1 MRLTKSEKETIILF
15 NESEAEAS
23 IYTYNTGLK
32 TRLKKF
38 SRQYPQLCHLKEK
51 NKYGGVEYLIDKSR
65 LSVHFQLPYSEERI
79 ETVSIICDELFYTF
93 QIVELC
99 KFDMRKQ
106 WFKRSL
112 ISFFT
117 SDRKGSH

>member
-15 NESEAEAS
+15 NESEDEAS

-32 TRLKKF
+32 TRLEKF

-65 LSVHFQLPYSEERI
+65 LSIHFQSPYSEERI
-79 ETVSIICDELFYTF
+79 ETVTQNL
-93 QIVELC
+93 L
-99 KFDMRKQ
+99 
-106 WFKRSL
+106 KRME
-112 ISFFT
+112 
-117 SDRKGSH
+117 HAAE

>member
-15 NESEAEAS
+15 NESEDEAS

-32 TRLKKF
+32 NRLKKF

-65 LSVHFQLPYSEERI
+65 LSGSVKNFVALVKNSSFLVRI
-79 ETVSIICDELFYTF
+79 T
-93 QIVELC
+93 
-99 KFDMRKQ
+99 DMTILIEKEFIYGSSKRPNPTDYYRKQ
-106 WFKRSL
+106 HYQC
-112 ISFFT
+112 
-117 SDRKGSH
+117 G